1 MYSSNQQAIES
12 LYSYQQA
19 MMALITNFND
29 LDIYSNPSLSGI
41 SSKNLLLSVLE
52 GKGAI
57 LEKKWV
63 KENGKKQKKKRK

>member
-63 KENGKKQKKKRK
+63 KENGKKQRKKRK